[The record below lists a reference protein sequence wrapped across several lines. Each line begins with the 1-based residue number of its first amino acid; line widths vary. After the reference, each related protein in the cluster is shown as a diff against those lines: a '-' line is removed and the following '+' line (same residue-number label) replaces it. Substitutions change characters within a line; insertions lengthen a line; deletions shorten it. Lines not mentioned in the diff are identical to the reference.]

1 MTEEA
6 MLEWLTYST
15 DMRGVDVLT
24 YRTPTS
30 HETILHVA
38 VDRDFARAVRCLVAT
53 YPGIVDVQDVYG
65 TTALMHAI
73 VKRCDMDIVHTL
85 VHATTDWAIKCHDG
99 YSAMYLAAEQSRLD
113 VSRCIL
119 PELPDEGAHDLF
131 TAIAENDSDIL
142 RHLLAAGVSPSL
154 KRPDVLQTPALHSA
168 IHNPTLLA
176 ILLDIDPSLVDGKDR
191 QGQTALAVASTL
203 GELDA
208 IHLLLQHNASVD
220 MRDHRGRSPL
230 HLAAHH
236 EQLQVMQCLLGHR
249 STSVDIKDDDQRTP
263 LHLAAE
269 KGFVRGCHVLC
280 NAKAKLHATDMH
292 GWSPLHIAA
301 SLGHLDVCAYFVDHG
316 GLVLDWNDS
325 VLCRHPSSPA
335 SWVAVSPNKL
345 CLIYAEL
352 WDVGVPS
359 TKAKY
364 GTLRIRDFEMNTL
377 LHVAAT
383 YAAGVDTEYLLTT
396 LQRHISV
403 HSLNC
408 HRASPLQTGNTKSL
422 GLLQSMGSRDDQAA
436 VGSCLPLGTAS
447 SNDSIDL
454 DINDGPFSA
463 CSSTKLVM
471 LLHEVTVGYAAL
483 GEATTICISAENGDT
498 ILHAVLESIKHLPDD
513 VQETMLSGPH
523 WLGST
528 APDLSLLLDRR
539 NWAGRTPLHVAAAAG
554 ALGACRALVTH
565 GASLAVGVGRP
576 DGRLKFPSSQSVE
589 GWTALNF
596 AVDLGHDALIMF
608 VLNQPVARGIFPTV
622 SGAMEH
628 LKAAVAAK
636 RPRLLPRVHQRLRVC
651 DDAADGT
658 TLPVDPITITAKQR
672 SEQFLKHRDD
682 PSAWSVFRAVV
693 QCERH
698 GVSALKMVECRDLIV
713 KSTGDSLLH
722 ILACHADR
730 WAEVTYLLTQEKIP
744 VDIPNH
750 QGKTALHYACEHRAL
765 PMVSLLVSHGAN
777 LRASHRAVRLPPVS
791 SHFDV
796 LAGQRVVNS
805 SRVSVS
811 QTADEDKGS
820 STSGLTE
827 SNHGTTDSSSTNTR
841 PSEQLQTPLHVCL
854 SQSVADA
861 VHRREIHGIVE
872 LLLHHPAS
880 IAEPTSTPTNKG
892 DGAAEPPTWNAF
904 VFERVL
910 ADFPPLLP
918 LYLDHFMTIS
928 SWYGATTISY
938 SEVKDLCRNV
948 DRLTHIPA
956 LMLHPTIRNALQAR
970 WRLYGRRLYRKELVL
985 SVALVLSFTLSN
997 YTVLTPQDDDGNM
1010 TSFSPWFDFV
1020 TPDDAVVGTFK
1031 LLTWA
1036 LALYHLVYVELW
1048 QELRLQRHRYWR
1060 SVWNYINLATYFLL
1074 LMSLP
1079 LEYASVRPAITESC
1093 LSLASILLL
1102 FGLMQSLLVYPT
1114 FSVLLFSFSRMVR
1127 VAVKFCCLHLLL
1139 LVGFTAAFYLIF
1151 HGKSGHESLAKSFA
1165 SVFFITFGEIQFHEN
1180 YADVPSPVRYSF
1192 GLIVLIAYLV
1202 CVNVVGLNMLVAM
1215 MTSEYEQI
1223 KSQAEELAMLQLA
1236 STMHRYETWLGRR
1249 ALEKLYD
1256 ESVFGDM
1263 CAAVADGP
1271 NEHPLVKH
1279 PSSRAIKSD
1288 DGHAADTMLHDPT
1301 SKDIAVERS
1310 MVELTQRVT
1319 ELESLV
1325 QQHVQANHMLLQE
1338 LVGLLQRS
1346 SSAAR

>member
-1 MTEEA
+1 
-6 MLEWLTYST
+6 
-15 DMRGVDVLT
+15 
-24 YRTPTS
+24 
-30 HETILHVA
+30 
-38 VDRDFARAVRCLVAT
+38 
-53 YPGIVDVQDVYG
+53 
-65 TTALMHAI
+65 
-73 VKRCDMDIVHTL
+73 
-85 VHATTDWAIKCHDG
+85 
-99 YSAMYLAAEQSRLD
+99 
-113 VSRCIL
+113 
-119 PELPDEGAHDLF
+119 
-131 TAIAENDSDIL
+131 
-142 RHLLAAGVSPSL
+142 
-154 KRPDVLQTPALHSA
+154 
-168 IHNPTLLA
+168 
-176 ILLDIDPSLVDGKDR
+176 
-191 QGQTALAVASTL
+191 
-203 GELDA
+203 
-208 IHLLLQHNASVD
+208 
-220 MRDHRGRSPL
+220 
-230 HLAAHH
+230 
-236 EQLQVMQCLLGHR
+236 
-249 STSVDIKDDDQRTP
+249 
-263 LHLAAE
+263 
-269 KGFVRGCHVLC
+269 
-280 NAKAKLHATDMH
+280 MH

-352 WDVGVPS
+352 WCDMSSRSVLSTGAVEATDLPCCFEWRKHDNVICRDVGVPS

-383 YAAGVDTEYLLTT
+383 YAAGVDAEYLLTT
-396 LQRHISV
+396 LQRHISMKQ
-403 HSLNC
+403 NC
-408 HRASPLQTGNTKSL
+408 HRATPLQTGNTKSL

-436 VGSCLPLGTAS
+436 VGSSLPLGAAS

-454 DINDGPFSA
+454 DINDGPFST

-651 DDAADGT
+651 DDAAD
-658 TLPVDPITITAKQR
+658 
-672 SEQFLKHRDD
+672 
-682 PSAWSVFRAVV
+682 
-693 QCERH
+693 
-698 GVSALKMVECRDLIV
+698 
-713 KSTGDSLLH
+713 
-722 ILACHADR
+722 
-730 WAEVTYLLTQEKIP
+730 
-744 VDIPNH
+744 
-750 QGKTALHYACEHRAL
+750 GKTALHYACEHRAL

-1079 LEYASVRPAITESC
+1079 FEYASVRPAITESC

-1114 FSVLLFSFSRMVR
+1114 FSVLLFTFSRMVR

-1288 DGHAADTMLHDPT
+1288 NGHAADTLLHDPT

-1346 SSAAR
+1346 SAAAAR